1 MKQKLYVTLI
11 TALLNLSLLAQ
22 TGFKGQV
29 IDKIT
34 KEPLEAAVV
43 EIKELNKNIL
53 TDKLGNFSIA
63 YSNEKINLVITS
75 KIGRAHV

>member
-1 MKQKLYVTLI
+1 MKQKLHITLI
-11 TALLNLSLLAQ
+11 TAILNLSLLAQ

-53 TDKLGNFSIA
+53 TDKLGKFSIA
-63 YSNEKINLVITS
+63 
-75 KIGRAHV
+75 